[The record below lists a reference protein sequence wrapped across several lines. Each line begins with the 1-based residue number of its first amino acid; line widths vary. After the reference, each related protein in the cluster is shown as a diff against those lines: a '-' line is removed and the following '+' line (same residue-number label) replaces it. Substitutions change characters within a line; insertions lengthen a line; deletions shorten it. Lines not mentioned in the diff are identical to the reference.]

1 MVWANSSAE
10 TASTHTSTPKC
21 TDFIVAWRRHF
32 AHIDPYHCYIVVPF
46 FLSLSL
52 DFSRFDTVCSV
63 FVLVFSLFWI
73 SPGSFFSMHLLFY
86 FVLFCLLISQTH
98 NTRTRA
104 ELVVQSVCTESHKP
118 ILHLYICHR
127 VYSSSQH
134 TIIIISVVVV
144 AVVVGIVFLP
154 LCLVRA

>member
-73 SPGSFFSMHLLFY
+73 SPGSFFPCICY
-86 FVLFCLLISQTH
+86 FILFCLLISQTH

-134 TIIIISVVVV
+134 TIIIISVV
-144 AVVVGIVFLP
+144 GIVFLP